1 MRYNPC
7 LNSTTPS
14 PSAVTHETLNPEDWL
29 PNFGLPGFRP
39 GQRQVIDAVISG
51 RDTLC
56 IMPTGGGK
64 SLCFQ
69 LPTIARSGV
78 TIVISP
84 LIALMKDQVDSLN
97 AIDIPATFINS
108 SLSPDEQQNRLAR
121 MAAGQYKLVYIAPE
135 RLRSNAFMR
144 AISKIEIQLLAVD
157 EAHCV
162 SQWGHDFRPDYAR
175 LGKFR
180 ERIGNP
186 QTVALTATA
195 TAFVQE
201 DISKILNLEEPAT
214 FVTGFARDN
223 LSLCVETPNG
233 NHEKDQRLIKYLQ
246 ETQGAGIIYAS
257 TRKNCEHLVEL
268 LESNVDR
275 SLAFYHGGL
284 APDQRR
290 AVQEKFMTGET
301 PIIVATNA
309 FGMGIDKPD
318 LRFVVHYNMPGSV
331 EAYYQEAGRAGRDG
345 KPSQCLMLF
354 SYQDKFIQEFFIENS
369 YPSRE
374 TIRDVYEY
382 LRTIPADPIEMTLQ
396 EIKDELDLS
405 IGTTGIATCENLLEK
420 SGAIERLDSKNNAA
434 GIRIDSDMRTLI
446 DLLPPGQKTRRHVL
460 RGLEKL
466 VGDFRGEVVLFQ
478 PTWLA
483 ERLEMKWTT
492 VNQHIRELTKLEPI
506 SFVPPFRGKAIHMR
520 CRDKSFRDLDIDFGE
535 LERRKKAE
543 LEKLQSV
550 IRLGTTRRCR
560 QLEILEYFG
569 DSDRRRC
576 GSCDNCDKR
585 PKPNKGNSKHADPEA
600 SLYAAQVAL
609 SGVARTHGRIGKTL
623 IAQMLKGSTQKKLKG
638 MGLDRLSTFGL
649 LKKLRTDDIVELIE
663 FLIDNGYADQIET
676 TKFRPVVQINDEGKM
691 LMLGELN
698 IDLTDRMSTK
708 LVDQIGIKLKGK
720 QPHLLPTR
728 DEAEEVDEADEVE
741 ETEEVHETEE
751 VDAVVSEDSE
761 QEETGSDSDSVR
773 EVDENNIAANT
784 VPASEPIV
792 RIEAAE
798 ESLPKP
804 GQVRPTYFWTWRLF
818 KEGYSLEHVA
828 QVRQLDRETIFE
840 HVLRAGENNFAID
853 AAWLLEEETRQR
865 LSSFVQENE
874 GQRLPLLLAKLP
886 NGIESNE
893 LMLFLKSEN
902 VAEVTQ
908 NI

>member
-1 MRYNPC
+1 MTNEP
-7 LNSTTPS
+7 
-14 PSAVTHETLNPEDWL
+14 LNPEDWL

-39 GQRQVIDAVISG
+39 GQRQVIDAIITG

-108 SLSPDEQQNRLAR
+108 SLSPDEQQNRLAM
-121 MAAGQYKLVYIAPE
+121 MAAGQFKLVYIAPE

-157 EAHCV
+157 EAHCI

-195 TAFVQE
+195 TTLVQQ
-201 DISKILNLEEPAT
+201 DIAKILKFDDPAT

-233 NHEKDQRLIKYLQ
+233 NHEKDQRLIKYIQ
-246 ETQGAGIIYAS
+246 ETEGAGIVYAS

-268 LESNVDR
+268 LESNIDR

-290 AVQEKFMTGET
+290 AVQEKFMSGET

-345 KPSQCLMLF
+345 KHSQCLMLF

-374 TIRDVYEY
+374 IMKDVYEF
-382 LRTIPADPIEMTLQ
+382 LRTIPSDPIEMTLN
-396 EIKDELDLS
+396 EIKEELDLQ
-405 IGTTGIATCENLLEK
+405 IGTTGIATCESLLEK
-420 SGAIERLDSKNNAA
+420 AGAIERLDSKNNAA
-434 GIRIDSDMRTLI
+434 GIRIDSDMKTLI

-478 PTWLA
+478 PKWLA

-492 VNQHIRELTKLEPI
+492 VNSHIRELTKLEPV
-506 SFVPPFRGKAIHMR
+506 SYVPPFRGKAISMR
-520 CRDKSFRDLDIDFGE
+520 CREKRFAELDIDFAE
-535 LERRKKAE
+535 LDRRKKAE

-550 IRLGTTRRCR
+550 IRLATTRRCR

-585 PKPNKGNSKHADPEA
+585 PKPNKGNAKFADPPA
-600 SLYAAQVAL
+600 ALYAAQVAL
-609 SGVARTHGRIGKTL
+609 SGIARTHGRIGKTL
-623 IAQMLKGSTQKKLKG
+623 VAQMLKGSTQKKLKG

-649 LKKLRTDDIVELIE
+649 LKPLRTSDVTALIE

-676 TKFRPVVQINDEGKM
+676 TKFRPVVQINDEGSM
-691 LMLGELN
+691 LMQGELD
-698 IDLTDRMSTK
+698 IDLTDRMSTE

-728 DEAEEVDEADEVE
+728 DAAVAEEPEEAEVASESDEQ
-741 ETEEVHETEE
+741 TE
-751 VDAVVSEDSE
+751 SS
-761 QEETGSDSDSVR
+761 SNSVR
-773 EVDENNIAANT
+773 EVAVEELNEAS
-784 VPASEPIV
+784 PALSVEPIV
-792 RIEAAE
+792 RTDAAE

-804 GQVRPTYFWTWRLF
+804 GQVRPSYFWTWRLF
-818 KEGYSLEHVA
+818 REGYSTEHVM
-828 QVRQLDRETIFE
+828 QIRNLDLETTYD
-840 HVLRAGENNFAID
+840 HMLRAAENQHMID
-853 AAWLLEEETRQR
+853 IDWLIDSETQSLLEK
-865 LSSFVQENE
+865 FVSDNENK
-874 GQRLPLLLAKLP
+874 RLPQLLANLP
-886 NGIESNE
+886 DDINSHE
-893 LMLFLKSEN
+893 LTLFVKSEQSKSTSTN
-902 VAEVTQ
+902 
-908 NI
+908 

>member
-1 MRYNPC
+1 
-7 LNSTTPS
+7 
-14 PSAVTHETLNPEDWL
+14 
-29 PNFGLPGFRP
+29 
-39 GQRQVIDAVISG
+39 
-51 RDTLC
+51 
-56 IMPTGGGK
+56 MPTGGGK

-761 QEETGSDSDSVR
+761 QEETGSDSVR

-902 VAEVTQ
+902 VAEVTR

>member
-1 MRYNPC
+1 MTNEP
-7 LNSTTPS
+7 
-14 PSAVTHETLNPEDWL
+14 LNPEDWL

-39 GQRQVIDAVISG
+39 GQRQVIDAIITG

-97 AIDIPATFINS
+97 GRDIPATFINS
-108 SLSPDEQQNRLAR
+108 SLSPDEQQNRLAM
-121 MAAGQYKLVYIAPE
+121 MAAGQFKLVYIAPE

-157 EAHCV
+157 EAHCI

-195 TAFVQE
+195 TTLVQQ
-201 DISKILNLEEPAT
+201 DIAKILKFDDPAT

-233 NHEKDQRLIKYLQ
+233 NHEKDQRLIKYIQ
-246 ETQGAGIIYAS
+246 ETEGAGIVYAS

-268 LESNVDR
+268 LESNIDR

-290 AVQEKFMTGET
+290 AVQEKFMSGET

-345 KPSQCLMLF
+345 KHSQCLMLF

-374 TIRDVYEY
+374 IMKDVYEF
-382 LRTIPADPIEMTLQ
+382 LRTIPSDPIEMTLN
-396 EIKDELDLS
+396 EIKEELDLQ
-405 IGTTGIATCENLLEK
+405 IGTTGIATCESLLEK
-420 SGAIERLDSKNNAA
+420 AGAIERLDSKNNAA
-434 GIRIDSDMRTLI
+434 GIRIDSDMKTLI

-478 PTWLA
+478 PKWLA

-492 VNQHIRELTKLEPI
+492 VNSHIRELTKLEPV
-506 SFVPPFRGKAIHMR
+506 SYVPPFRGKAISMR
-520 CRDKSFRDLDIDFGE
+520 CREKRFAELDIDFAE
-535 LERRKKAE
+535 LDRRKKAE

-550 IRLGTTRRCR
+550 IRLATTRRCR

-585 PKPNKGNSKHADPEA
+585 PKPNKGNAKFADPPA
-600 SLYAAQVAL
+600 ALYAAQVAL
-609 SGVARTHGRIGKTL
+609 SGIARTHGRIGKTL
-623 IAQMLKGSTQKKLKG
+623 VAQMLKGSTQKKLKG

-649 LKKLRTDDIVELIE
+649 LKPLRTSDVTALIE

-676 TKFRPVVQINDEGKM
+676 TKFRPVVQINDEGSM
-691 LMLGELN
+691 LMQGELD
-698 IDLTDRMSTK
+698 IDLTDRMSTE

-728 DEAEEVDEADEVE
+728 DAAVAEEPEEAEVASESDEQ
-741 ETEEVHETEE
+741 TE
-751 VDAVVSEDSE
+751 SS
-761 QEETGSDSDSVR
+761 SNSVR
-773 EVDENNIAANT
+773 EVAVEELNEAS
-784 VPASEPIV
+784 PALSVEPIV
-792 RIEAAE
+792 RTDAAE

-804 GQVRPTYFWTWRLF
+804 GQVRPSYFWTWRLF
-818 KEGYSLEHVA
+818 REGYSTEHVM
-828 QVRQLDRETIFE
+828 QIRNLDLETTYD
-840 HVLRAGENNFAID
+840 HMLRAAENQHMID
-853 AAWLLEEETRQR
+853 IDWLIDSETQSLLEK
-865 LSSFVQENE
+865 FVSDNENK
-874 GQRLPLLLAKLP
+874 RLPQLLANLP
-886 NGIESNE
+886 DDINSHE
-893 LMLFLKSEN
+893 LTLFVKSEQSKSTSTN
-902 VAEVTQ
+902 
-908 NI
+908 

>member
-1 MRYNPC
+1 M
-7 LNSTTPS
+7 
-14 PSAVTHETLNPEDWL
+14 THETLNPEDWL

-840 HVLRAGENNFAID
+840 HVLRAGENKFAID